1 MTREQY
7 VVGPAADSDS
17 WELTRDGMRLALYS
31 TQKDGIE
38 AARRIARYRLSEIG
52 KLAELTIKRPNG
64 KIRDK
69 RTYGRDPGGIKG

>member
-7 VVGPAADSDS
+7 VVGPSEGA
-17 WELTRDGMRLALYS
+17 WELTRDRERLALYS
-31 TQKDGIE
+31 TQKDGID
-38 AARRIARYRLSEIG
+38 AAVRICRYRLSEIG

-69 RTYGRDPGGIKG
+69 RTYGRDPRETKG

>member
-38 AARRIARYRLSEIG
+38 AARRIASHRLSEMK

-64 KIRDK
+64 VIRDK
-69 RTYGRDPGGIKG
+69 RTYGRDPRGIKG

>member
-38 AARRIARYRLSEIG
+38 AARRSARYRLSEIG

-69 RTYGRDPGGIKG
+69 RTYGRDPRGIKG

>member
-38 AARRIARYRLSEIG
+38 AARRIARYRLAEMK

-64 KIRDK
+64 VIRDK
-69 RTYGRDPGGIKG
+69 RTYGKDPRETKG